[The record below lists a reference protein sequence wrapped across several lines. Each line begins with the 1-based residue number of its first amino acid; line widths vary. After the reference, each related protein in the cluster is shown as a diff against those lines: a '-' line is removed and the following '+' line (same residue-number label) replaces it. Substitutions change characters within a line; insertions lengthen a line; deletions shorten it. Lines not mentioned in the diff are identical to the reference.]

1 MGMLHK
7 MEGFLTYLL
16 CRSAVKDIQSIT
28 LLLSW
33 RIENTY
39 LD

>member
-1 MGMLHK
+1 MLHK

-28 LLLSW
+28 TIMESEKL
-33 RIENTY
+33 
-39 LD
+39 